1 MIEIVLPIS
10 VLAMLVLLVDQIRQ
24 LISHAILNGTIR
36 RAIEKDPASL
46 PLLIAKLE
54 QRSRWPGS
62 LAGWIMVVGGVAFT
76 VASFFENGADRD
88 LAIQLGTVSI
98 ILGVGVLAYSWFV
111 ERATLR
117 E

>member
-1 MIEIVLPIS
+1 MYELVETIS
-10 VLAMLVLLVDQIRQ
+10 VLAILLLFIDQIRQ

-54 QRSRWPGS
+54 PRSRWPGS
-62 LAGWIMVVGGVAFT
+62 LAGWIMVVGGVAFA
-76 VASFFENGADRD
+76 VAAFFENGTDRD
-88 LAIQLGTVSI
+88 DAIQLGTVSI

-117 E
+117 K

>member
-1 MIEIVLPIS
+1 MYEFLETTS
-10 VLAMLVLLVDQIRQ
+10 VLAILLLFVDQIRQ

-36 RAIEKDPASL
+36 RAIEKNPESL

-54 QRSRWPGS
+54 RRSRWPGS
-62 LAGWIMVVGGVAFT
+62 LAGWIMVVGGVAFA
-76 VASFFENGADRD
+76 VSAFFEHGTDRD
-88 LAIQLGTVSI
+88 DAIQFGIVSF
-98 ILGVGVLAYSWFV
+98 ILGLGVLAYSWFV